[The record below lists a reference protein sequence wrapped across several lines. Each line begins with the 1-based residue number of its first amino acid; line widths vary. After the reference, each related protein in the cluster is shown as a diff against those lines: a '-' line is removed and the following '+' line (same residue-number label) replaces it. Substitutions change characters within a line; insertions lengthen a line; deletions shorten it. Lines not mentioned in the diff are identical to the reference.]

1 MATLTLDLSTSRV
14 KIADTLSS
22 ANFGFDD
29 LRDRMNKFTLR
40 FDAFIERERK
50 RILDERN
57 KFRMDVA
64 EVQGM
69 TIFSIKI
76 TERF

>member
-1 MATLTLDLSTSRV
+1 MATLTLDLSTARV
-14 KIADTLSS
+14 KIADTLPST
-22 ANFGFDD
+22 NFGFDE
-29 LRDRMNKFTLR
+29 LRERMNRFTMR

-64 EVQGM
+64 ELQGISSF
-69 TIFSIKI
+69 TC
-76 TERF
+76 

>member
-1 MATLTLDLSTSRV
+1 MATLTLNLSQKVTV
-14 KIADTLSS
+14 ADSLPST
-22 ANFGFDD
+22 NFGFDD
-29 LRDRMNKFTLR
+29 LRDRMNRFTLR

-57 KFRMDVA
+57 RFRMDLT

-69 TIFSIKI
+69 FLLFMLYGAQLT
-76 TERF
+76 